1 MYNKSAVNQNLW
13 KAFETLLGRKSMASG
28 CISGKITRM
37 RSNELSVPVE
47 KNNKKEECRK
57 KIEMNAE
64 INGI

>member
-1 MYNKSAVNQNLW
+1 
-13 KAFETLLGRKSMASG
+13 MASG